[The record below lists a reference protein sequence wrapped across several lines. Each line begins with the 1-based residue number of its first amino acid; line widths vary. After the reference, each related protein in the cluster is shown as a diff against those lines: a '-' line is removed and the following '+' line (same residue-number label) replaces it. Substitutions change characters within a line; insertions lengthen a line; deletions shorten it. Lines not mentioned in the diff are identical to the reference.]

1 MVVRHHRP
9 VPLSRIAWLT
19 TVVIC
24 LVATVLLIVDQYYG
38 YAGVLAAV
46 GASAAINL
54 R

>member
-1 MVVRHHRP
+1 

-19 TVVIC
+19 TVVAC
-24 LVATVLLIVDQYYG
+24 LIAAVLLLLNDYVG
-38 YAGVLAAV
+38 YFAVFLAV